1 MQDEKWK
8 SLFAII
14 GVTEQ
19 QMKEK
24 STREFIY
31 NFVEQKGGIE
41 AVTKQIEQETM
52 PKLGTYFIMKNFLY
66 ILLLS
71 LCNSDANSPCTT
83 CIYTY
88 IVHFFIF

>member
-1 MQDEKWK
+1 MQDENWK

-31 NFVEQKGGIE
+31 NFVQNEGGIE
-41 AVTKQIEQETM
+41 AVRKRIEQETK
-52 PKLGTYFIMKNFLY
+52 PTGTDTSTSF
-66 ILLLS
+66 
-71 LCNSDANSPCTT
+71 TT
-83 CIYTY
+83 IYY
-88 IVHFFIF
+88 KAF